1 MLDLLD
7 ILSGTEI
14 DTSEEELLE
23 ELYVC
28 WLFKATGDDNGV
40 NSDEDSNG
48 NEDGNGNKDGNGD
61 NGGNSE
67 ELSSVCFPDLVFT
80 SFKAAE
86 LITAS
91 AKCLVMELDGH
102 WSEVIILFIS
112 DGSINVACNADAI
125 DIPPRREC
133 FVDIRNHSLI
143 RLSVRDKPQPAYS
156 TKVVNVRD

>member
-40 NSDEDSNG
+40 NS
-48 NEDGNGNKDGNGD
+48 NEDGNGNEDCNGD
-61 NGGNSE
+61 NGGNGE
-67 ELSSVCFPDLVFT
+67 ELSSVCFPGLVFT

-125 DIPPRREC
+125 DIPPRHEC